1 MTPPPPARLSMTTC
15 CPSDSVR
22 RLPMTRAIRSTPP
35 PGGNGTSSLSGRDGY
50 SAVAA
55 VAHAAKVSDA
65 ASRRRFHCIVLEYQQ
80 ISRTSGG
87 LQPRGRDSASMT
99 EQVYAHAAVM
109 TGQPHSGHSPA
120 GCPVEETLCPVVAHE
135 WVNDEYK
142 HLVVKATPKALAA
155 QPGQFFHLLCPSPDE
170 GEVWFR
176 RPQSVYR
183 VARSTG
189 RVEFLYKVAGRGTK
203 GLTSLEPGDTLN
215 MLGPLGVGFKLEPQW
230 KNVVV
235 LGRGVGLATMAPI
248 SQLAGERGV
257 RVTAIL
263 SARSEELAMAADLF
277 ETVGTVIKV
286 LDTDGTSAVE
296 NVEAILRRLIAE
308 RKADAFFTCG
318 SNRLMQL
325 MKRLGKAHGI
335 PAQMAMEQ
343 IMACGLGPC
352 YICVRT
358 FEVNGKLEMRRVCV
372 EGPVFDLQ
380 ECLGW

>member
-1 MTPPPPARLSMTTC
+1 MPNQVHAS
-15 CPSDSVR
+15 
-22 RLPMTRAIRSTPP
+22 
-35 PGGNGTSSLSGRDGY
+35 
-50 SAVAA
+50 SAVVVGKAG
-55 VAHAAKVSDA
+55 
-65 ASRRRFHCIVLEYQQ
+65 
-80 ISRTSGG
+80 T
-87 LQPRGRDSASMT
+87 
-99 EQVYAHAAVM
+99 
-109 TGQPHSGHSPA
+109 GHSPSQ
-120 GCPVEETLCPVVAHE
+120 CPVEETVCPVVAHE

-142 HLVVKATPKALAA
+142 HLVVKGSPKALAA
-155 QPGQFFHLLCPSPDE
+155 TPGQFFHLLCPSPDE
-170 GEVWFR
+170 GELWFR
-176 RPQSVYR
+176 RPQSIYR
-183 VARSTG
+183 VARSSG
-189 RVEFLYKVAGRGTK
+189 RVEFLYKVVGRGTR
-203 GLTSLEPGDTLN
+203 GLASLEPGDSLN
-215 MLGPLGVGFKLEPQW
+215 MLGPLGVGFVLEPGW

-263 SARSEELAMAADLF
+263 SARSEELALAADLF
-277 ETVGTVIKV
+277 ESVGTVVKV

-296 NVEAILRRLIAE
+296 NVEAIVRRLIAE

-325 MKRLGKAHGI
+325 MKRLGKEHGI
-335 PAQMAMEQ
+335 PGQMAMEQ

>member
-1 MTPPPPARLSMTTC
+1 MQNQSYAS
-15 CPSDSVR
+15 
-22 RLPMTRAIRSTPP
+22 
-35 PGGNGTSSLSGRDGY
+35 
-50 SAVAA
+50 AA
-55 VAHAAKVSDA
+55 V
-65 ASRRRFHCIVLEYQQ
+65 I
-80 ISRTSGG
+80 
-87 LQPRGRDSASMT
+87 
-99 EQVYAHAAVM
+99 
-109 TGQPHSGHSPA
+109 TGQPATGHSPA
-120 GCPVEETLCPVVAHE
+120 QCPVEETICPVVAHD
-135 WVNDEYK
+135 WVNEEYK

-155 QPGQFFHLLCPSPDE
+155 KPGQFFQLLCPSPDE

-183 VARSTG
+183 VARSSG
-189 RVEFLYKVAGRGTK
+189 RLEFLYKVVGRGTK
-203 GLTSLEPGDTLN
+203 GLATLVPGDNLS
-215 MLGPLGVGFKLEPQW
+215 MVGPLGVGFKLEPGW

-277 ETVGTVIKV
+277 ENVGTVIKV
-286 LDTDGTSAVE
+286 LDTDGTSALE

-308 RKADAFFTCG
+308 HKADAFFTCG

-325 MKRLGKAHGI
+325 MKRLGREHHI
-335 PAQMAMEQ
+335 PGQMAMEQ

-358 FEVNGKLEMRRVCV
+358 FEVNGKREMRRVCV

>member
-1 MTPPPPARLSMTTC
+1 VTHEHVNASC
-15 CPSDSVR
+15 AVVV
-22 RLPMTRAIRSTPP
+22 
-35 PGGNGTSSLSGRDGY
+35 GRP
-50 SAVAA
+50 
-55 VAHAAKVSDA
+55 DA
-65 ASRRRFHCIVLEYQQ
+65 
-80 ISRTSGG
+80 
-87 LQPRGRDSASMT
+87 
-99 EQVYAHAAVM
+99 
-109 TGQPHSGHSPA
+109 GHSPA
-120 GCPVEETLCPVVAHE
+120 QCPAEETLCPVVAHE

-155 QPGQFFHLLCPSPDE
+155 TPGQFFHLLCPSPDE
-170 GEVWFR
+170 GELFFR
-176 RPQSVYR
+176 RPQSLYR
-183 VARSTG
+183 VARSSG
-189 RVEFLYKVAGRGTK
+189 RLEFLYKVVGRGTR
-203 GLTSLEPGDTLN
+203 GLATLKPGDLLN
-215 MLGPLGVGFKLEPQW
+215 MLGPLGVGFTLDPSW

-263 SARSEELAMAADLF
+263 SARSPELALAADLF
-277 ETVGTVIKV
+277 ESVGTVIKV

-308 RKADAFFTCG
+308 SKADAFFTCG

-325 MKRLGKAHGI
+325 MKRLGKEHRI
-335 PAQMAMEQ
+335 PGQMAMEQ

-358 FEVNGKLEMRRVCV
+358 FEVKGKLEMRRVCV

>member
-1 MTPPPPARLSMTTC
+1 MTSHAYAT
-15 CPSDSVR
+15 
-22 RLPMTRAIRSTPP
+22 
-35 PGGNGTSSLSGRDGY
+35 
-50 SAVAA
+50 SAVEIGRSGAA
-55 VAHAAKVSDA
+55 
-65 ASRRRFHCIVLEYQQ
+65 
-80 ISRTSGG
+80 
-87 LQPRGRDSASMT
+87 
-99 EQVYAHAAVM
+99 
-109 TGQPHSGHSPA
+109 HSPPQ
-120 GCPVEETLCPVVAHE
+120 CPAEETLCPVLAHD
-135 WVNDEYK
+135 WVNNEYK
-142 HLVVKATPKALAA
+142 HLVVQASPKALAA
-155 QPGQFFHLLCPSPDE
+155 MPGQFFHLLCPSPDA

-183 VARSTG
+183 VERASARL
-189 RVEFLYKVAGRGTK
+189 EFLYKVVGRGTR
-203 GLTSLEPGDTLN
+203 GLAALRPGDTLN
-215 MLGPLGVGFKLEPQW
+215 MLGPLGIGFTLEPGW

-277 ETVGTVIKV
+277 GSVGSVIKV
-286 LDTDGTSAVE
+286 LDSDGSSAVE
-296 NVEAILRRLIAE
+296 NVEAILRRLIAGSQ
-308 RKADAFFTCG
+308 ADAFFTCG

-325 MKRLGKAHGI
+325 MKRLGREHGI
-335 PAQMAMEQ
+335 PGQMAMEQ

-358 FEVNGKLEMRRVCV
+358 FEAGGRLEMRRVCV